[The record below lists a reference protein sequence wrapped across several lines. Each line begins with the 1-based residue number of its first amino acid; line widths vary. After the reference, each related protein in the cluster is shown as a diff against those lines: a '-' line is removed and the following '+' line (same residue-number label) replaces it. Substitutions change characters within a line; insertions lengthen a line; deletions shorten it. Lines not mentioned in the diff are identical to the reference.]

1 MADIFI
7 NTVLLEKNRWEPGRP
22 SSLRISEWME
32 DFQRHGFRGV
42 EIWENHALQASETE
56 VRQVIESPLPIEIYN
71 SYISLEDEYEK
82 ERKAAAAMIHRL
94 GVKRVK
100 FNFGASVS
108 QKEEYMKNLLHF
120 KSLLPQDCEL
130 LCECH
135 PGTILE
141 EPAEAEKVFKELAL
155 ERLGAIIHPFHVETD
170 PGLWLQH
177 LGSAV
182 THAHISLFDGGTFFQ
197 LKKRPEFVKERIRI
211 MKEAGFGGTLSLE
224 FTEGTASVEETPEK
238 LYQHAL
244 EDLAFLLHHDA

>member
-1 MADIFI
+1 MAGIFI

-22 SSLRISEWME
+22 SSILVSEWIG
-32 DFQRHGFRGV
+32 DFKRDGFHGV
-42 EIWENHALQASETE
+42 ELWENHALQASETE
-56 VRQVIESPLPIEIYN
+56 IRHIIESPLPIEIYN

-82 ERKAAAAMIHRL
+82 EREAAAAMINRL
-94 GVKRVK
+94 RAKRVK
-100 FNFGASVS
+100 FNFGKDVAR
-108 QKEEYMKNLLHF
+108 KEEYIRNVLHF

-141 EPAEAEKVFKELAL
+141 DPAEAENVFKELAL
-155 ERLGAIIHPFHVETD
+155 ERLGAIIHPFHVEAD

-182 THAHISLFDGGTFFQ
+182 THAHVSLFDAGTFFQ
-197 LKKRPEFVKERIRI
+197 LKKRPDFVKERIRI

-224 FTEGTASVEETPEK
+224 FTEGTATEEETPEK

-244 EDLAFLLHHDA
+244 EDLAFLFHHYA